1 VTPSSKGIRN
11 VEQNKHQLLH
21 RIASIEITLIYYS
34 FSTGEQSQVALKKF
48 ASAKT
53 LQKKNLRE
61 S

>member
-1 VTPSSKGIRN
+1 MGVRN